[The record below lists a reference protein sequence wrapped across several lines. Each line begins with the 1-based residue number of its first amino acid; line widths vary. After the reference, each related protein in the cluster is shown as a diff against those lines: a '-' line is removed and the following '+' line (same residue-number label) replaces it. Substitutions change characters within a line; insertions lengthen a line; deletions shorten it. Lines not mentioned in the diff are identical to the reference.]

1 VRDFVVNKI
10 LIASYMAAAALMPLP
25 SVAQYSAPKVP
36 GLPRMPDKRP
46 NFTGVW
52 AGPAFTHVVGPND
65 TDAPHITG
73 FDRKKMSPFLPG
85 AEARFRQPN
94 NGDLRHDDPTALC
107 MPDGHPREAL
117 APYATQIVQ
126 TPDTIVILYEYMH
139 FSRIIPFNKPHP
151 QDVELTFMGDAVA
164 KWDGDT
170 LVIDT
175 IGLKEW
181 PLSAG
186 NLWHSDAL
194 HTIER
199 LTYTSAATVSYE
211 ITIDDPKVFTKPWS
225 QEFQMRLHKTW
236 ALLEQVCEENNRCEA
251 GKCIASDAQKGK

>member
-1 VRDFVVNKI
+1 MGDFNVNK
-10 LIASYMAAAALMPLP
+10 LLVTSFLTAAALVPLP
-25 SVAQYSAPKVP
+25 TVAQSPAVKVP
-36 GLPRMPDKRP
+36 GIPRLPDEKP

-52 AGPAFTHVVGPND
+52 AGPAFTHEVGPND

-85 AEARFRQPN
+85 AEARYRQAN

-126 TPDTIVILYEYMH
+126 TPDMMVILYEYMH
-139 FSRIIPFNKPHP
+139 FSRIIPINKRHP

-170 LVIDT
+170 FVIDT

-181 PLSAG
+181 PLSAS

-199 LTYTSAATVSYE
+199 LRHTDPTTVSYE

-225 QEFQMRLHKTW
+225 QEFQMKLHRTW
-236 ALLEQVCEENNRCEA
+236 ALLEQVCEENNRCE
-251 GKCIASDAQKGK
+251 GGTCIPSEGQKK